1 MLIATR
7 GEIARRLLRYFR
19 ERGIETVIG
28 FAEPEVELAYIED
41 ADYPVYLNGR
51 TVAETYANP
60 RRVVSAALDAG
71 CDAIHPGYCFL
82 AERVD
87 FYQMAATSNMPVIG
101 CVPTVLPTVVSRMK
115 LRDAAGGVGIALIP
129 SSPVLPPA
137 DDGVAA
143 AAQLGLPLFVKA
155 VDADAFCR
163 VDSVVQLGDALAH
176 VRAAAVQQDAEGA
189 VYLERVVAKM
199 RQFNTTV
206 VADHHGSCLSLGSS
220 ESTVQSQ
227 YRKWVEEIGTTL
239 LSEETWERLNA
250 SSVALARAV
259 GWVGVGVVRWAITDN
274 GGVYLLGMS
283 ARLTTGYSLFEQA
296 HGVDLIDT
304 QLNTL
309 LGEPLTWGRSHP
321 DVSGHAL
328 QLRVLH
334 LDPATGRRPEGTIDV
349 LEVPRDVLV
358 ELGCEE
364 GQQCSKDTDPLLL
377 KLTVQAGDRSSAIA
391 KALEAL
397 DEVSIRGLQP
407 TLSCFAAFYYR
418 MIFVRRTSRLRH

>member
-71 CDAIHPGYCFL
+71 CDAIHPGYCAL

-115 LRDAAGGVGIALIP
+115 PGRCWGRWHRTHPGRVQ
-129 SSPVLPPA
+129 SFPA

-143 AAQLGLPLFVKA
+143 AAQLGLPSFVKA

-163 VDSVVQLGDALAH
+163 VDLVDQPGDALAQ

-206 VADHHGSCLSLGSS
+206 VADHHGSCLSLVSS
-220 ESTVQSQ
+220 AQ
-227 YRKWVEEIGTTL
+227 
-239 LSEETWERLNA
+239 
-250 SSVALARAV
+250 RAV
-259 GWVGVGVVRWAITDN
+259 AIPKVGR
-274 GGVYLLGMS
+274 
-283 ARLTTGYSLFEQA
+283 
-296 HGVDLIDT
+296 
-304 QLNTL
+304 
-309 LGEPLTWGRSHP
+309 
-321 DVSGHAL
+321 
-328 QLRVLH
+328 
-334 LDPATGRRPEGTIDV
+334 
-349 LEVPRDVLV
+349 
-358 ELGCEE
+358 
-364 GQQCSKDTDPLLL
+364 
-377 KLTVQAGDRSSAIA
+377 GD
-391 KALEAL
+391 
-397 DEVSIRGLQP
+397 
-407 TLSCFAAFYYR
+407 
-418 MIFVRRTSRLRH
+418 